1 MVNGTEDLGFW
12 GRGEVLLFFILF
24 FFGENDRHLLH
35 YIEQVH
41 PRKLKLDITVTV
53 LFVVWGLLNFEMKNP
68 FPFCAR
74 MGTFVYQIVH

>member
-1 MVNGTEDLGFW
+1 MVNGIYDLVVFLG
-12 GRGEVLLFFILF
+12 GVGGVLFFYFIF

-53 LFVVWGLLNFEMKNP
+53 LFVVWGL
-68 FPFCAR
+68 
-74 MGTFVYQIVH
+74 

>member
-1 MVNGTEDLGFW
+1 MVNGIYDLVFFLGGGSFIF
-12 GRGEVLLFFILF
+12 LFYF

-53 LFVVWGLLNFEMKNP
+53 LFVVWGL
-68 FPFCAR
+68 
-74 MGTFVYQIVH
+74 